1 MFTILF
7 SFDLVLA
14 ATCLAPLR
22 FIRLQRTKNPV
33 GSLTSSRN
41 SETKLVNWEQD
52 VVEMLSGCFING
64 KSDIIQEAEVINA
77 LG

>member
-1 MFTILF
+1 M
-7 SFDLVLA
+7 A

-22 FIRLQRTKNPV
+22 FIRLQRAKHPV
-33 GSLTSSRN
+33 GTLSSSRN

-77 LG
+77 LGLFLILAAVTN